1 MSQHQTSPH
10 QTSRPATPPH
20 PARTLGVDTGGTFTD
35 LVEIDST
42 GRLRFEKAFSTPQA
56 PEQGILNALATLVA
70 SEGISVEALLAD
82 CARFAHGTTVSTNAL
97 IQRRGARVGLITTA
111 GFEDTLIIARGPVG
125 RAGGLPQSKAMDFL
139 HTEPPPPLVPKT
151 MVRGVTER
159 IIADGTVL
167 VALNEREAEE
177 AVRALIAAG
186 AESLAVCLLWSFRND
201 AHERRIRAIA
211 GGIAPDLP
219 VSLSCEIAPRMGEY
233 ERMVTTAVNA
243 FIGPVTERYIASLQ
257 SQLAGRGLS
266 RPVQVMKSSGSVMLP
281 DAVAHQAV
289 SVVNSGPIGGLVA
302 ARHVGRALGYDRII
316 TADMGGTS
324 FDVGLI
330 VDGVFEEEASPFLA
344 HGLPVHVPT
353 VKVVTIGAGGGSI
366 AWTDG
371 YRLQVGPQSAGS
383 EPGPACYGRG
393 GVEPTVADALV
404 VLGIIDPATFF
415 GGRYPLDPQKARDAI
430 ATRIAAPLS
439 LEVVEAAAGIY
450 EVVTAKMA
458 DLIRK
463 VTVESGHDPREFCL
477 LSYGGAGGA
486 HCADFAA
493 QLGIKRVIV
502 PYAAPAFSALG
513 VALSDIAYRHVRS
526 APVALDA
533 ATAVETVNSVFAELA
548 ERARADMRMSG
559 LDPKIADMRYGMDM
573 RYVGQMN
580 EVPLAWPAGRIEAA
594 DVARLRAAFEALYR
608 QRYGAGTVR
617 REAPLEV
624 ISFRAEAVRTTEK
637 PGFSALFAGKR
648 DAPERHR
655 RRPVYRRED
664 GWIDAAVVAFDALAP
679 ERPLV
684 GPAVIERQST
694 TIWLPPAARASLDVY
709 GNLAIDLSTA

>member
-1 MSQHQTSPH
+1 MGE
-10 QTSRPATPPH
+10 R
-20 PARTLGVDTGGTFTD
+20 RYLGVDTGGTFTD
-35 LVEIDST
+35 LVEIDGQ
-42 GRLRFEKAFSTPQA
+42 GRLRFDKAFSTPKA
-56 PEQGILNALATLVA
+56 PEQGILNALATLAQSAGLNV
-70 SEGISVEALLAD
+70 GTLLAETE
-82 CARFAHGTTVSTNAL
+82 RFAHGTTVSTNAL
-97 IQRRGARVGLITTA
+97 IQRRGARVGLITTT

-159 IIADGTVL
+159 VIADGTVL
-167 VALNEREAEE
+167 VALNESEARD
-177 AVRALIAAG
+177 AVAALLAAG
-186 AESLAVCLLWSFRND
+186 AESLAVCLLWSFRNP
-201 AHERRIRAIA
+201 AHERRVREIA
-211 GGIAPDLP
+211 RKVAPNLP
-219 VSLSCEIAPRMGEY
+219 VSLSSEIAPRMGEF

-243 FIGPVTERYIASLQ
+243 FIGPVTERYIGSLQ
-257 SQLAGRGLS
+257 AKLSALGLT

-302 ARHVGRALGYDRII
+302 ARHVGAALGYGKII

-330 VDGVFEEEASPFLA
+330 VDGVFEEEASPFLGQ
-344 HGLPVHVPT
+344 GLPVHVPT

-371 YRLQVGPQSAGS
+371 YRLQVGPQSAGA

-393 GVEPTVADALV
+393 GTEATVADALV

-415 GGRYPLDPQKARDAI
+415 GGRYTLDPQKARDALE
-430 ATRIAAPLS
+430 TRIATPLGLDVS
-439 LEVVEAAAGIY
+439 DAAAGIY

-486 HCADFAA
+486 HCVDFAA
-493 QLGIKRVIV
+493 QLGIRRVIV
-502 PYAAPAFSALG
+502 PYAAPVFSALG

-526 APVALDA
+526 APVPLDSA
-533 ATAVETVNSVFAELA
+533 ATVATANAVFAELA
-548 ERARADMRMSG
+548 ERARADMRASG
-559 LDPKIADMRYGMDM
+559 LDPKAADMRYGIEM

-580 EVPLAWPAGRIEAA
+580 EVPLAWPAGRIDAA
-594 DVARLRAAFEALYR
+594 DVPALRTAFEALYQ
-608 QRYGAGTVR
+608 QRYGAGTFR
-617 REAPLEV
+617 RETPLEI
-624 ISFRAEAVRTTEK
+624 ISFRAEAAMATEK
-637 PGFSALFAGKR
+637 PRFSALFEG
-648 DAPERHR
+648 R
-655 RRPVYRRED
+655 RASPKPARTRPVYMRRS
-664 GWIDAAVVAFDALAP
+664 GWTDAAIYAYDTLVPD
-679 ERPLV
+679 RPLS
-684 GPAVIERQST
+684 GPAIVEREST
-694 TIWLPPAARASLDVY
+694 TIWLPPGSRATLDVY
-709 GNLAIDLSTA
+709 GNLAIDLPA

>member
-1 MSQHQTSPH
+1 MPQRSV
-10 QTSRPATPPH
+10 RY
-20 PARTLGVDTGGTFTD
+20 LGVDTGGTFTD
-35 LVEIDST
+35 LVEIDGQ
-42 GRLRFEKAFSTPQA
+42 GRLRFDKAFSTPKA
-56 PEQGILNALATLVA
+56 PEQGILNALATLAQATGLDV
-70 SEGISVEALLAD
+70 GALLAETE
-82 CARFAHGTTVSTNAL
+82 RFAHGTTVSTNAL
-97 IQRRGARVGLITTA
+97 IQRRGARVGLITTT

-159 IIADGTVL
+159 VIADGTVL
-167 VALNEREAEE
+167 VALNEQD
-177 AVRALIAAG
+177 VRDAIAALVAAG
-186 AESLAVCLLWSFRND
+186 AESLAVCLLWSFRNP
-201 AHERRIRAIA
+201 AHELRVRELAREV
-211 GGIAPDLP
+211 APSLP
-219 VSLSCEIAPRMGEY
+219 VSLSCEIAPRMGEF

-243 FIGPVTERYIASLQ
+243 FIGPVTERYIGSLQ
-257 SQLAGRGLS
+257 AKLAALGLK

-281 DAVAHQAV
+281 DAVGHQSV

-302 ARHVGRALGYDRII
+302 ARHIGAALGYSKII

-330 VDGVFEEEASPFLA
+330 VDGVFEEEASPFLDQ
-344 HGLPVHVPT
+344 GLPVHVPT

-393 GVEPTVADALV
+393 GIEPTVADALV

-415 GGRYPLDPQKARDAI
+415 GGRYALDPQKARDAI
-430 ATRIAAPLS
+430 DSRIATPLG
-439 LEVVEAAAGIY
+439 LTVHDAASGIY

-486 HCADFAA
+486 HCVDFAA

-502 PYAAPAFSALG
+502 PYAAPVFSALG

-526 APVALDA
+526 APVLLDG
-533 ATAVETVNSVFAELA
+533 ATTIDMVNSVFAELG
-548 ERARADMRMSG
+548 ERAQTDMRASG
-559 LDPKIADMRYGMDM
+559 LDPAKAEMRYGLDM

-580 EVPLAWPAGRIEAA
+580 EVPLVWPAGRIDAA
-594 DVARLRAAFEALYR
+594 DVSALRSAFETLYR
-608 QRYGAGTVR
+608 QRYGADTVR
-617 REAPLEV
+617 RETPLEI
-624 ISFRAEAVRTTEK
+624 ISFRAEAAIATEK
-637 PGFSALFAGKR
+637 PRFSPLFAGKR
-648 DAPERHR
+648 GSSGTPRTR
-655 RRPVYRRED
+655 RVYMHTS
-664 GWIDAAVVAFDALAP
+664 GWTDAAVYAFGALTPDQAVA
-679 ERPLV
+679 
-684 GPAVIERQST
+684 GPAIIEREST
-694 TIWLPPAARASLDVY
+694 TIWLPAGARATLDVY
-709 GNLAIDLSTA
+709 GNLAIDL